1 MGTETQP
8 PLAHSY
14 IYMHAVLKMRL
25 RPARS
30 LAGLQFFRV
39 FQTLQRFVVVELS
52 NFYLDTAKD
61 RLYIR
66 AAADPARR
74 ACQTVLDALLRTLLA
89 GLVGGGNGFW
99 CCMEGS
105 SLDSS
110 SCSLELVVVLAV
122 WL

>member
-1 MGTETQP
+1 M
-8 PLAHSY
+8 LY
-14 IYMHAVLKMRL
+14 IVLKRLLRL
-25 RPARS
+25 RPARH
-30 LAGLQFFRV
+30 LPGLQFFRV

-89 GLVGGGNGFW
+89 GLVGGGNGLW
-99 CCMEGS
+99 CCIKGWPLAS
-105 SLDSS
+105 RSGF
-110 SCSLELVVVLAV
+110 LELVLA
-122 WL
+122 LAAPHCFCPACL